1 MEQDCKLQT
10 NVEQIESNGGP
21 TFIYTP
27 LGT

>member
-1 MEQDCKLQT
+1 MEQDCKFQT
-10 NVEQIESNGGP
+10 NVEQILSNRGF